1 MGKDTMQSNRGVE
14 IHKGVFSAPSMITIG
29 DPYVKKLKTDARLAG
44 KNFITRPAKLGRWPA
59 GPDSVYLDKG
69 EHKWMYKGKKYA
81 DTFPEQYRITQPR
94 EARAGKGKDM
104 VAFGS
109 TDANK
114 RGEFSNNIRCG
125 QYDQQINKETTAMR
139 AAKPSTYNRDDA
151 LMPEHN
157 REFLVGKIET
167 DNEDVKA
174 GPDKLFDIGR
184 SANTQFQPE
193 QHRDMF
199 FSGRHVS
206 ETKRLGPHRCHLASL
221 KVGWGH
227 TEAVKFK
234 EISEYANTPIIR
246 STFYRRTGCPGIGRP
261 GQPNGTN
268 TMTAGHI

>member
-1 MGKDTMQSNRGVE
+1 MGERLRRLTRMS
-14 IHKGVFSAPSMITIG
+14 
-29 DPYVKKLKTDARLAG
+29 KLAQ
-44 KNFITRPAKLGRWPA
+44 I
-59 GPDSVYLDKG
+59 SYL
-69 EHKWMYKGKKYA
+69 
-81 DTFPEQYRITQPR
+81 TL
-94 EARAGKGKDM
+94 
-104 VAFGS
+104 VAV
-109 TDANK
+109 
-114 RGEFSNNIRCG
+114 
-125 QYDQQINKETTAMR
+125 
-139 AAKPSTYNRDDA
+139 
-151 LMPEHN
+151 L
-157 REFLVGKIET
+157 
-167 DNEDVKA
+167 
-174 GPDKLFDIGR
+174 
-184 SANTQFQPE
+184 TQFQPE